1 MYDVT
6 IKSSFKNL
14 DCWMKELKCYITD
27 PADVNRLILILVGN
41 KCDKG
46 NRVIEFDQGQLWARE
61 NGFYFFEASA
71 QTDDGVTKLFELMFK
86 SLVELLET
94 GARPKSTGK
103 TLGVYFLVY
112 FSCLKNMGKNLLQ
125 ITFKICNAL
134 KNMNSFVVLKNK
146 TE

>member
-14 DCWMKELKCYITD
+14 DCWMKELKSYITD
-27 PADVNRLILILVGN
+27 PADINRLILILVGN
-41 KCDKG
+41 KCDKS
-46 NRVIEFDQGQLWARE
+46 NRVVEFDQGQFWARE

-71 QTDDGVTKLFELMFK
+71 QTDDGVTKVFEIMFK

-103 TLGVYFLVY
+103 TLGAYFLVF
-112 FSCLKNMGKNLLQ
+112 FSFLKKLVSN
-125 ITFKICNAL
+125 IFKICNAL
-134 KNMNSFVVLKNK
+134 KMRLRDTFHGQTPTS
-146 TE
+146 

>member
-14 DCWMKELKCYITD
+14 DCWMKELKSYITD
-27 PADVNRLILILVGN
+27 PADINRLILILVGN
-41 KCDKG
+41 KCDKS
-46 NRVIEFDQGQLWARE
+46 NRVVEFDQGQIWARE

-71 QTDDGVTKLFELMFK
+71 QTDDGVTKVFEIMFK

-103 TLGVYFLVY
+103 TLGVYFLVF
-112 FSCLKNMGKNLLQ
+112 FSFLKKLVSN
-125 ITFKICNAL
+125 IFKICNAL
-134 KNMNSFVVLKNK
+134 KMRLRDTFHGQTPTS
-146 TE
+146 